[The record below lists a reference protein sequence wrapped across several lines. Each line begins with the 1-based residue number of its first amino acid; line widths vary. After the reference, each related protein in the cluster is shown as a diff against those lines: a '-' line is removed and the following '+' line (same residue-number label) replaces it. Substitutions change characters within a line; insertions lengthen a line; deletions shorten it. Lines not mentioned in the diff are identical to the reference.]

1 MFIVTTAVRPSIDVA
16 GPGRAAAPG
25 AVALTSTAKG
35 LSVSVPT
42 INALLPSWRPGVV
55 RDALISFLDA
65 VEKVPTVDRVALFD
79 NDGTLW
85 CERPSYV
92 QLDFFIDAL
101 RRKVALDSSSGEREE
116 FAALISGDRA
126 AIAAI
131 GLNRIA
137 AALAGL
143 FEGLAPQEFTARV
156 REFMAGAAHTA
167 LGRPLRSVTYQPMLE
182 LLDELRRRDFTV
194 GIVTGG
200 GTEFVRAIS
209 DDLYG
214 VPAERVV
221 GTLIDYEFTRDGDT
235 RPALRRTATM
245 LGTANEGPAKV
256 TNIQTQLGRRPI
268 LAAGNSGGDREMLE
282 WALAAEGPTLAL
294 LIDHDDANRE
304 FQYTSTAETIVET
317 EPITDV
323 GARLGWT
330 IVSMARDW
338 DVVFPQETGPC

>member
-1 MFIVTTAVRPSIDVA
+1 MQRHDP
-16 GPGRAAAPG
+16 
-25 AVALTSTAKG
+25 
-35 LSVSVPT
+35 
-42 INALLPSWRPGVV
+42 LPSWRPGGT
-55 RDALISFLDA
+55 RDA
-65 VEKVPTVDRVALFD
+65 VEAFLAAAEEVPVVDRVAFFD

-92 QLDFFIDAL
+92 QLDFFLDAL
-101 RRKVALDSSSGEREE
+101 RRHVAANSSSGERDE
-116 FAALISGDRA
+116 FAALLSGDRA

-131 GLNRIA
+131 GLERIA
-137 AALAGL
+137 VALAGL
-143 FEGLAPQEFTARV
+143 FGGLTPQEFTAQVRV
-156 REFMAGAAHTA
+156 FMAGATHTS

-221 GTLIDYEFTRDGDT
+221 GTLIGYEFTRDEGD
-235 RPALRRTATM
+235 RPVIRRTSSI
-245 LGTANEGPAKV
+245 LGAANEGATKV

-282 WALAAEGPTLAL
+282 WALATDGPALAL
-294 LIDHDDANRE
+294 LINHDDAERE
-304 FQYTSTAETIVET
+304 FQYTSKAQT
-317 EPITDV
+317 
-323 GARLGWT
+323 L
-330 IVSMARDW
+330 
-338 DVVFPQETGPC
+338 